1 MDQSSKHSPRSEP
14 ALDVDLESAEILDEM
29 ADEAVTFEADRSD
42 IVPDVDV
49 VFASE
54 VMERSDLA
62 IVLRPDAFPA
72 EAAVLIAVAEEEGAP
87 PEILARLGQLPGGEY
102 HTVGEVWEALGGPVE
117 HRGVEAPEPSSAG
130 HERPERSDTDDELDE
145 EIEAELDALDGQ
157 ELELEAIA
165 ADDLAE
171 LQADVEAGL
180 DEGLADLEDALD
192 ALDSATEADDE
203 RPSSPLVVAA
213 AAARAVGQRDPQG
226 GDDRATPR
234 HAALA
239 PVARAATL
247 PLRITARLLRG
258 YAAALDRVADAVPGA
273 RSGR

>member
-14 ALDVDLESAEILDEM
+14 ALDVDLEAAEIFDEM
-29 ADEAVTFEADRSD
+29 ADEAVTFEGDRTD
-42 IVPDVDV
+42 VTPDVDV
-49 VFASE
+49 VFAPD
-54 VMERSDLA
+54 VVERSDLA

-117 HRGVEAPEPSSAG
+117 HRGVEAPAPSSAAE
-130 HERPERSDTDDELDE
+130 ERPERTDREVDDDDELYDDA
-145 EIEAELDALDGQ
+145 IEAELDELDGQ

-165 ADDLAE
+165 GDDLAE
-171 LQADVEAGL
+171 LQADVEAGFE
-180 DEGLADLEDALD
+180 EGLAELEDALD
-192 ALDSATEADDE
+192 ALDGASEADE
-203 RPSSPLVVAA
+203 RARPPKATVASTPA
-213 AAARAVGQRDPQG
+213 DGARD
-226 GDDRATPR
+226 DDRSPPR

-258 YAAALDRVADAVPGA
+258 YAAALDRLADSVPGA